1 MAAVLEEKAHT
12 GVLEIPGKPDITW
25 TADDDAQV
33 EAARAA
39 FAATMTETKGA
50 AYDQAGAVIRE
61 FDPAADRIRMFG
73 QMAGG

>member
-1 MAAVLEEKAHT
+1 MTAVLEEKTHT

-25 TADDDAQV
+25 TADDDA
-33 EAARAA
+33 AARAA

-50 AYDQAGAVIRE
+50 AYDQAGTVIRE